1 MGAQFPAGGG
11 ARAGRYRSL
20 RREQQARATRARI
33 VAAAARRFLA
43 RGYAGTTMRAVA
55 ADAGVALP
63 TVELVFGTKA
73 RLLKAVIDV
82 AIAGDDEPVPMLD
95 RQWAARARSAAGAAG
110 FAAACAGQLA
120 ESAQRAAGLTLVALE
135 AARVDTGIAAVAA
148 QLMAQRQVMAAWMV
162 DGLLRRAPRRA
173 GMDYATAVDTVWA
186 LMDPALF
193 CRLTGDRGWSP
204 ARFQDWFA
212 DALLRLLLPGT
223 GQQPATA
230 NQSPEGHMTSIQPEL
245 WVDRAAQ
252 AVAFYQAAFGA
263 TVLYQVGDGE
273 DIVAQLAIGDAA
285 FWVATAGSA
294 GPRRNPN
301 AIGGSTSRTLLVVD
315 DPDAVFGQ
323 AVTAGATPDA
333 QPGNEHGWRVARITD
348 PFGHH
353 WEIGRPLGTWP
364 PP

>member
-1 MGAQFPAGGG
+1 
-11 ARAGRYRSL
+11 
-20 RREQQARATRARI
+20 
-33 VAAAARRFLA
+33 
-43 RGYAGTTMRAVA
+43 
-55 ADAGVALP
+55 
-63 TVELVFGTKA
+63 
-73 RLLKAVIDV
+73 
-82 AIAGDDEPVPMLD
+82 
-95 RQWAARARSAAGAAG
+95 
-110 FAAACAGQLA
+110 
-120 ESAQRAAGLTLVALE
+120 
-135 AARVDTGIAAVAA
+135 
-148 QLMAQRQVMAAWMV
+148 
-162 DGLLRRAPRRA
+162 
-173 GMDYATAVDTVWA
+173 
-186 LMDPALF
+186 
-193 CRLTGDRGWSP
+193 
-204 ARFQDWFA
+204 
-212 DALLRLLLPGT
+212 
-223 GQQPATA
+223 
-230 NQSPEGHMTSIQPEL
+230 MTSIQPEL

-323 AVTAGATPDA
+323 AVTTGATPDA